1 MKVMVVKRQSMCLQ
15 VLDTASLT
23 RNAFVNFK
31 YTLLHTCQYKMP
43 SLERGRWT
51 DGQMT
56 QKQYA
61 TPLSSKLG
69 AK

>member
-1 MKVMVVKRQSMCLQ
+1 MKVMVVKRQSTCMCLQ
-15 VLDTASLT
+15 VLDTACLT
-23 RNAFVNFK
+23 RNAFVNYNAPN
-31 YTLLHTCQYKMP
+31 YTLVHTKCHHWK
-43 SLERGRWT
+43 EA